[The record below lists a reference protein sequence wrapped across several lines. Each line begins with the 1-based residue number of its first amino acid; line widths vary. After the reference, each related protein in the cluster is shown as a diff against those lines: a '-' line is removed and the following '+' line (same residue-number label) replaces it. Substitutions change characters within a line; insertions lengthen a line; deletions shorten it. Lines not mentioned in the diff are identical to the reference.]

1 MYHCQLHFY
10 LMGHSCREFE
20 IIKEMPPLEFFTHD
34 FLEGTVSEAASAA
47 GADVIL
53 ANLRELDAR
62 EALHI
67 LLSSRREDAQLI
79 VLAPKEQMELLED
92 SLEEITDIWLLP
104 MSEAELK
111 FRFLRWQQTCKM
123 SKDYWQTSHFFETTI
138 NSVPNLV
145 WYKTKEGIHEKVN
158 DSFCKTVN
166 KTKQQVEGRDHYYIW
181 DVDPNDPKNEGYD
194 CMESDMEV
202 IRSKTVCVSEEQ
214 VKAGD
219 DMRLLTT
226 YKAPL
231 YDLDGS
237 IMGTVGV
244 GIDVTQER
252 AYEQEIMNKNRMM
265 ETIFTTLDCGVICH
279 SVDGSRIISVNQAA
293 LRILGYDSIDD
304 MLESFDMVA
313 LSVVEEDKPA
323 LREKIQKLKKEGD
336 TVSMEYRV
344 QHKNGDIL
352 HVVGNVKLLKENGE
366 LFYQR
371 YLLDYTAQKQQEKE
385 NERYQMEL
393 IQALSIDYN
402 LVFTFDLD
410 SGMGNAL
417 REDQESRQLF
427 GDAFSGTISL
437 DEMMDCYIQR
447 LVCEK
452 DGELLRQACS
462 VENLKK
468 VMAEKRQLKVN
479 YCVFFDEEERYYEMK
494 VVRAG
499 LWEEG
504 HSIVLGF
511 RSVDEETR
519 SEMQQKRLLEDA
531 LVQANNANKAK
542 SLFLSNMSH
551 DIRTPMNAIVGFT
564 GLADAHIDD
573 KELVQEYLKKI
584 TASGK
589 HMLNL
594 INDVLDMSQIE
605 SGKMQLAEIS
615 CNMSDI
621 LREINSIV
629 QVDVHE
635 RDLSFQIEVT
645 DITDETFYCD
655 QLRLNRV
662 LLNIIS
668 NSIKYTK
675 PGGSITMQVTEKPG
689 TSTDYA
695 SYEFCI
701 SDTGIGMSEEF
712 VARIF
717 EPFEREKNTTT
728 SGIQGTGLGMA
739 ITKNIV
745 ELLNGTISVTSVQ
758 GEGTKVTVTF
768 VFRLNKEP
776 DQYRDAEAYGTEGA
790 SQGALPKDIVDRFRG
805 KRILLAED
813 NELNQEIAEAILQD
827 AGFKTEIAPD
837 GSDACRMLENSEPGY
852 YELILMDVQMPV
864 MNGYEATKAIREMK
878 NPKLASIP
886 ILAMTANAFEE
897 DRQQA
902 LKAGMNGHISKPI
915 DVNKLFHAL
924 NQILEKGVK

>member
-10 LMGHSCREFE
+10 LMGHPCREFE

-34 FLEGTVSEAASAA
+34 FLEGTVPEAASAA

-53 ANLRELDAR
+53 ANLRELDAK

-67 LLSSRREDAQLI
+67 LLSSSREDAQLI

-138 NSVPNLV
+138 NSVPNLI
-145 WYKTKEGIHEKVN
+145 WYKTKDGIHEKVN

-181 DVDPNDPKNEGYD
+181 DVDPNDPQNEGYD

-304 MLESFDMVA
+304 MLENFDMVA

-462 VENLKK
+462 VENLKE

-564 GLADAHIDD
+564 GLAAAHIDD

-689 TSTDYA
+689 TSADYA

-745 ELLNGTISVTSVQ
+745 DMMGGTITVQ
-758 GEGTKVTVTF
+758 
-768 VFRLNKEP
+768 
-776 DQYRDAEAYGTEGA
+776 
-790 SQGALPKDIVDRFRG
+790 
-805 KRILLAED
+805 
-813 NELNQEIAEAILQD
+813 
-827 AGFKTEIAPD
+827 
-837 GSDACRMLENSEPGY
+837 
-852 YELILMDVQMPV
+852 
-864 MNGYEATKAIREMK
+864 
-878 NPKLASIP
+878 
-886 ILAMTANAFEE
+886 
-897 DRQQA
+897 
-902 LKAGMNGHISKPI
+902 
-915 DVNKLFHAL
+915 
-924 NQILEKGVK
+924 